1 MIQSVAG
8 AIVAGLLAFTVP
20 LHVFGAYAVTLVV
33 LAALRTRSKSPEA
46 DGSQPRSRIAVI
58 VVAHDEER
66 VILDSVTSLLSQRYP
81 PDSFAVHVVAD
92 NCTDRTADLA
102 RSAGARVLERS
113 SEGPSGK
120 SAAVAFGVSA
130 IEAGGAFDAVA
141 VFDADNTADP
151 DFLTRVAERLSG
163 GERVVQGF
171 VDSKNPDAS
180 WVAGSSA
187 LGFWAIAELAQGPRE
202 RLGLSTPLMG
212 TGFAISLEE
221 ARRLLTTGGALTDD
235 LDLAARLAAR
245 GIRVA
250 YEARARTVDEKPT
263 ELRTAVAQRHRWMQG
278 RWAVAGRHVPE
289 LLRVAFGS
297 GDSDLGARLRALD
310 VAVQL
315 VAPSLLFTAVGL
327 ALLAGSALALAPLAR
342 FGAPLSS
349 WSLAVALVYYAVPA
363 AGIARHRPSPRVWL
377 CYLLQP
383 AYLAWS
389 LPLAVSGFVMR
400 RGERWIRT
408 PKGPGG
414 VAIRNRKD

>member
-1 MIQSVAG
+1 
-8 AIVAGLLAFTVP
+8 
-20 LHVFGAYAVTLVV
+20 
-33 LAALRTRSKSPEA
+33 
-46 DGSQPRSRIAVI
+46 
-58 VVAHDEER
+58 
-66 VILDSVTSLLSQRYP
+66 
-81 PDSFAVHVVAD
+81 
-92 NCTDRTADLA
+92 
-102 RSAGARVLERS
+102 
-113 SEGPSGK
+113 
-120 SAAVAFGVSA
+120 VSA

-141 VFDADNTADP
+141 IFDADNTADP
-151 DFLTRVAERLSG
+151 DFLARVAERLSG

-289 LLRVAFGS
+289 LLRVAFGP
-297 GDSDLGARLRALD
+297 GQRGLGARLRSFD

-315 VAPSLLFTAVGL
+315 VAPSVLFTAVAL
-327 ALLAGSALALAPLAR
+327 ALLAGSALVLASLARVGAPLA
-342 FGAPLSS
+342 S
-349 WSLAVALVYYAVPA
+349 WSLAVAAVYYLVPA

-414 VAIRNRKD
+414 VAIRDRKD

>member
-1 MIQSVAG
+1 MIQSVTT
-8 AIVAGLLAFTVP
+8 AIVAALLAFTVP
-20 LHVFGAYAVTLVV
+20 LHAFGAYAVSLVA
-33 LAALRTRSKSPEA
+33 LAALRAKRKPPEP
-46 DGSQPRSRIAVI
+46 DESRPPPRIAVI
-58 VVAHDEER
+58 IVAHDEER
-66 VILDSVTSLLSQRYP
+66 VILDSVKSLMAQRYP
-81 PDSFAVHVVAD
+81 ADSYAVHVVAD

-102 RSAGARVLERS
+102 RSAGASVLERS
-113 SEGPSGK
+113 GGGPSGK
-120 SAAVAFGVSA
+120 SAAVAFGVSEV
-130 IEAGGAFDAVA
+130 EARGVFDAVA
-141 VFDADNTADP
+141 VFDADNIADA
-151 DFLTRVAERLSG
+151 DFLTRVAARLTS

-171 VDSKNPDAS
+171 VDSKNPGAS

-187 LGFWAIAELAQGPRE
+187 IGFWAIAELAQAPRE

-212 TGFAISLEE
+212 TGFAISLDE

-263 ELRTAVAQRHRWMQG
+263 GLRAAVAQRHRWMQG

-289 LLRVAFGS
+289 LLRVAFGPRKN
-297 GDSDLGARLRALD
+297 GFGARFRSFD

-315 VAPSLLFTAVGL
+315 VAPSLLFTAVAI
-327 ALLAGSALALAPLAR
+327 ALLAGTALSHAPHAR
-342 FGAPLSS
+342 FGAPLAS
-349 WSLAVALVYYAVPA
+349 WSLAVAAVYYLVPA
-363 AGIARHRPSPRVWL
+363 AGIARHRPSVRVWL

-383 AYLAWS
+383 GYLAWS

-408 PKGPGG
+408 PKGSGG
-414 VAIRNRKD
+414 VAIGKRRD

>member
-1 MIQSVAG
+1 VSSI
-8 AIVAGLLAFTVP
+8 
-20 LHVFGAYAVTLVV
+20 
-33 LAALRTRSKSPEA
+33 AAE
-46 DGSQPRSRIAVI
+46 
-58 VVAHDEER
+58 
-66 VILDSVTSLLSQRYP
+66 
-81 PDSFAVHVVAD
+81 
-92 NCTDRTADLA
+92 
-102 RSAGARVLERS
+102 
-113 SEGPSGK
+113 
-120 SAAVAFGVSA
+120 
-130 IEAGGAFDAVA
+130 GAFDAVA

-151 DFLTRVAERLSG
+151 DFLASVAARLAG
-163 GERVVQGF
+163 NEKVVQGF

-187 LGFWAIAELAQGPRE
+187 LGFWAIAELSQAPRE

-212 TGFAISLEE
+212 TGFAIRLEE
-221 ARRLLTTGGALTDD
+221 ARLLLLTGGALTDD
-235 LDLAARLAAR
+235 LDLAARLTVR

-289 LLRVAFGS
+289 LLRIAFGPGRS
-297 GDSDLGARLRALD
+297 APGARLRSFD

-315 VAPSLLFTAVGL
+315 VAPSLLFIAVAI
-327 ALLAGSALALAPLAR
+327 ALLAGSALVLASLAQVGAPLA
-342 FGAPLSS
+342 S
-349 WSLAVALVYYAVPA
+349 WSLAVAAVYYVVPA
-363 AGIARHRPSPRVWL
+363 ACIARHRPSPRVWL

-408 PKGPGG
+408 PKGAGG
-414 VAIRNRKD
+414 VEIRNRKD